1 MHVVRESARSYW
13 PFLSTCGLLAMAAN
27 LEMPLGIRA
36 KSVRIS
42 LRPTSLRRYPD
53 IALCANVIPLG

>member
-1 MHVVRESARSYW
+1 
-13 PFLSTCGLLAMAAN
+13 MAAN

-36 KSVRIS
+36 KPVRIS
-42 LRPTSLRRYPD
+42 LLHTSLRRYPD